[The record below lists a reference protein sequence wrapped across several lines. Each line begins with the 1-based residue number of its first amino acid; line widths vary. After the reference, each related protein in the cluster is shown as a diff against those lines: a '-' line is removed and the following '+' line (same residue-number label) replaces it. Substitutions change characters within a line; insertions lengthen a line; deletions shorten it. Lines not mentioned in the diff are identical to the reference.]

1 MKRSWGVRRESSSV
15 SPVERSVNPTE
26 EVIAREIRE
35 LKEREE
41 ELARRQRE
49 QSQEPDT
56 EPEEEEEVR
65 EDTSVKTSS
74 VNTEVKPAN
83 NSRYYLVTLLHTI
96 AASVS
101 TFLLTLRGNSHSR
114 QQSPQ
119 LTLCG
124 AQCALLAVAQQT
136 VTVVKLTPHC
146 SKFNPSLYGPV
157 ILPPRARPGLM
168 QSFLSNGGKV
178 AAFKPPARDTVVTL
192 RKPQVF
198 KVSAALC
205 KKAVNAKVFN
215 ARIKPLPGPSP
226 CWKRAIMILLK
237 QYAKREHIKK

>member
-1 MKRSWGVRRESSSV
+1 M
-15 SPVERSVNPTE
+15 
-26 EVIAREIRE
+26 
-35 LKEREE
+35 
-41 ELARRQRE
+41 
-49 QSQEPDT
+49 
-56 EPEEEEEVR
+56 
-65 EDTSVKTSS
+65 
-74 VNTEVKPAN
+74 
-83 NSRYYLVTLLHTI
+83 TLLHTI
-96 AASVS
+96 TASVS

-205 KKAVNAKVFN
+205 KTAVNAKVLN

-226 CWKRAIMILLK
+226 CWKRAIKILLRH
-237 QYAKREHIKK
+237 YAKQEINTLNS